1 MTHFNPKH
9 ESLAISGLKDSI
21 VIITGGA
28 EGMGCA
34 AVKLFNSH
42 GAKVIFGDY
51 NSDASNELVSSLASD
66 SVHFIKMDVRSYH
79 DNLKLFKFAM
89 SKYGRVDHAI
99 ANAGVMEKPGW
110 FDKRLELPDL
120 DTAPDTF
127 TLDVD
132 LTGVLYF
139 SHIACSY
146 LAHEN
151 KGGQIHDKSLTLL
164 SSHGGFQETPG
175 MVVYSVAKHAII
187 GLMRCLRAKTTTDF
201 PGVRVNAIC
210 PSFTEGRMTDGIK
223 ETWTRAGVPTQK
235 PDAIATVIVGLAAAG
250 PGSKAISYD
259 EAAAP
264 GVNAR
269 PSTGSVDWDDVKGRG
284 VSGRAIFVIGYEAWD
299 IEEGI
304 DRTQPLWL
312 GKDTSDLVKK
322 AQSCLGD
329 ESLWLSKLDN

>member
-1 MTHFNPKH
+1 
-9 ESLAISGLKDSI
+9 
-21 VIITGGA
+21 
-28 EGMGCA
+28 
-34 AVKLFNSH
+34 
-42 GAKVIFGDY
+42 
-51 NSDASNELVSSLASD
+51 
-66 SVHFIKMDVRSYH
+66 
-79 DNLKLFKFAM
+79 
-89 SKYGRVDHAI
+89 
-99 ANAGVMEKPGW
+99 
-110 FDKRLELPDL
+110 
-120 DTAPDTF
+120 
-127 TLDVD
+127 
-132 LTGVLYF
+132 
-139 SHIACSY
+139 
-146 LAHEN
+146 
-151 KGGQIHDKSLTLL
+151 
-164 SSHGGFQETPG
+164 
-175 MVVYSVAKHAII
+175 
-187 GLMRCLRAKTTTDF
+187 
-201 PGVRVNAIC
+201 
-210 PSFTEGRMTDGIK
+210 MTDGIK